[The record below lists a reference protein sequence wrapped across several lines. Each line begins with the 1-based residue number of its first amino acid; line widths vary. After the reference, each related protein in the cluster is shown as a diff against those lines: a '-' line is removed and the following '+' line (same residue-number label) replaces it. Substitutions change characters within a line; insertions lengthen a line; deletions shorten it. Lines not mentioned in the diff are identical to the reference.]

1 MQKILVSACL
11 LGEAVRYDGAAHG
24 PFAQL
29 QAWQAEGRVL
39 ALCPEMAG
47 GLPTPRPPA
56 EILGGQGRAV
66 LAGQQ
71 VVRDCHGRDVSDA
84 FRAGAAR
91 ALALV
96 REQGIG
102 LAVLKARSPS
112 CGNTHNYDGHFNGT
126 LVAGE
131 GVTAALL
138 KRHGVQVFNE
148 TQLAEAS
155 AELAR
160 LEQGDD

>member
-102 LAVLKARSPS
+102 MAVLKARSPS
-112 CGNTHNYDGHFNGT
+112 CGNRQTYSGEFSGR
-126 LVAGE
+126 LVEGA
-131 GVTAALL
+131 GVTAVALQAA
-138 KRHGVQVFNE
+138 GVVVFNE
-148 TQLAEAS
+148 YE
-155 AELAR
+155 
-160 LEQGDD
+160 LEQAAAWLALQAD

>member
-102 LAVLKARSPS
+102 MAVLKARSPS
-112 CGNTHNYDGHFNGT
+112 CGNRQTYSGEFSGR
-126 LVAGE
+126 LVEGA
-131 GVTAALL
+131 GVTAAALQAA
-138 KRHGVQVFNE
+138 GVVVFNE
-148 TQLAEAS
+148 YE
-155 AELAR
+155 
-160 LEQGDD
+160 LEQAAAWLALQAD

>member
-102 LAVLKARSPS
+102 MAVLKARSPS
-112 CGNTHNYDGHFNGT
+112 CGNRQTYSGEFSGR
-126 LVAGE
+126 LVEGA
-131 GVTAALL
+131 GVTAAALQAA
-138 KRHGVQVFNE
+138 GVVVFNE
-148 TQLAEAS
+148 DE
-155 AELAR
+155 
-160 LEQGDD
+160 LEQAAAWLALQAD

>member
-71 VVRDCHGRDVSDA
+71 EVRDCHGRDVSDA

-102 LAVLKARSPS
+102 MAVLKARSPS
-112 CGNTHNYDGHFNGT
+112 CGNRQTYSGEFSGRLVDG
-126 LVAGE
+126 A
-131 GVTAALL
+131 GVTAAALQAA
-138 KRHGVQVFNE
+138 GVVVFNE
-148 TQLAEAS
+148 YE
-155 AELAR
+155 
-160 LEQGDD
+160 LEQAAAWLALLAD

>member
-102 LAVLKARSPS
+102 MAVLKARSPS
-112 CGNTHNYDGHFNGT
+112 CGNRQTYSGEFSGRLVDG
-126 LVAGE
+126 V
-131 GVTAALL
+131 GVTAAALQAA
-138 KRHGVQVFNE
+138 GVVVFNE
-148 TQLAEAS
+148 HE
-155 AELAR
+155 
-160 LEQGDD
+160 LEQAAAWLALQAD

>member
-102 LAVLKARSPS
+102 MAVLKARSPS
-112 CGNTHNYDGHFNGT
+112 CGNRQTYSGEFSGRLVDG
-126 LVAGE
+126 AGA
-131 GVTAALL
+131 TAAALQAA
-138 KRHGVQVFNE
+138 GVVVFNE
-148 TQLAEAS
+148 YE
-155 AELAR
+155 
-160 LEQGDD
+160 LEQAAAWLALQAD

>member
-102 LAVLKARSPS
+102 MAVLKARSPS
-112 CGNTHNYDGHFNGT
+112 CGNRQTYSGEFSGRLVDG
-126 LVAGE
+126 A
-131 GVTAALL
+131 GVTAAALQAA
-138 KRHGVQVFNE
+138 GVVVFNE
-148 TQLAEAS
+148 DE
-155 AELAR
+155 
-160 LEQGDD
+160 LEQAAAWLALQAD

>member
-102 LAVLKARSPS
+102 MAVLKARSPS
-112 CGNTHNYDGHFNGT
+112 CGNRQTYSGEFSGRLVDG
-126 LVAGE
+126 A
-131 GVTAALL
+131 GVTAAALQAA
-138 KRHGVQVFNE
+138 GVVVFNE
-148 TQLAEAS
+148 YE
-155 AELAR
+155 
-160 LEQGDD
+160 LEQAAAWLALLAD

>member
-56 EILGGQGRAV
+56 EILGGQGRTV

-102 LAVLKARSPS
+102 MAVLKARSPS
-112 CGNTHNYDGHFNGT
+112 CGNRQTYSGEFSGRLVDG
-126 LVAGE
+126 A
-131 GVTAALL
+131 GVTAAALQAA
-138 KRHGVQVFNE
+138 GVVVFNE
-148 TQLAEAS
+148 YE
-155 AELAR
+155 
-160 LEQGDD
+160 LEQAAAWLALQAD

>member
-102 LAVLKARSPS
+102 MAVLKARSPS
-112 CGNTHNYDGHFNGT
+112 CGNRQTCSGEFSGR
-126 LVAGE
+126 LVEGA
-131 GVTAALL
+131 GVTAAALQAA
-138 KRHGVQVFNE
+138 GVVVFNE
-148 TQLAEAS
+148 HE
-155 AELAR
+155 
-160 LEQGDD
+160 LEQAAAWLALQAD

>member
-102 LAVLKARSPS
+102 MAVLKARSPS
-112 CGNTHNYDGHFNGT
+112 CGNRQTYSGEFSGR
-126 LVAGE
+126 LVEGA
-131 GVTAALL
+131 GVTAAALQAA
-138 KRHGVQVFNE
+138 GVVVFNE
-148 TQLAEAS
+148 YEVEQAAAWLALQA
-155 AELAR
+155 
-160 LEQGDD
+160 D

>member
-102 LAVLKARSPS
+102 MAVLKARSPS
-112 CGNTHNYDGHFNGT
+112 CGNRQTYSGEFSGR
-126 LVAGE
+126 LVEGA
-131 GVTAALL
+131 GVTAAALQAA
-138 KRHGVQVFNE
+138 GVVVFNE
-148 TQLAEAS
+148 HE
-155 AELAR
+155 
-160 LEQGDD
+160 LEQAAAWLALQAD

>member
-102 LAVLKARSPS
+102 MAVLKARSPS
-112 CGNTHNYDGHFNGT
+112 CGNRQTYSGEFSGR
-126 LVAGE
+126 LVEGA
-131 GVTAALL
+131 GVTAAALQAA
-138 KRHGVQVFNE
+138 VVVVFNE
-148 TQLAEAS
+148 YE
-155 AELAR
+155 
-160 LEQGDD
+160 LEQAAAWLALQAD

>member
-56 EILGGQGRAV
+56 EILGGQGAAV

-71 VVRDCHGRDVSDA
+71 VVRDCHGQDVSAA
-84 FRAGAAR
+84 FKAGAAR

-96 REQGIG
+96 CEQGIG
-102 LAVLKARSPS
+102 MAVLKARSPS
-112 CGNTHNYDGHFNGT
+112 CGNRQTYSGEFSGR
-126 LVAGE
+126 LVEGA
-131 GVTAALL
+131 GVTAAALQAA
-138 KRHGVQVFNE
+138 GVVVFNE
-148 TQLAEAS
+148 YE
-155 AELAR
+155 
-160 LEQGDD
+160 LEQAAAWLALQAD

>member
-102 LAVLKARSPS
+102 MAVLKARSPS
-112 CGNTHNYDGHFNGT
+112 CGNRQTYSGEFSGRLVDG
-126 LVAGE
+126 A
-131 GVTAALL
+131 GVTAAALQAAG
-138 KRHGVQVFNE
+138 GVVFNE
-148 TQLAEAS
+148 YEQEQAAAWLALQA
-155 AELAR
+155 
-160 LEQGDD
+160 D

>member
-71 VVRDCHGRDVSDA
+71 VVRDCHGRDVSAA

-102 LAVLKARSPS
+102 MAVLKARSPS
-112 CGNTHNYDGHFNGT
+112 CGNRQTYSGEFSGR
-126 LVAGE
+126 LVEGA
-131 GVTAALL
+131 GVTAAALQAA
-138 KRHGVQVFNE
+138 GVVVFNE
-148 TQLAEAS
+148 YE
-155 AELAR
+155 
-160 LEQGDD
+160 LEQAAAWLALQAD

>member
-24 PFAQL
+24 PFGRF
-29 QAWQAEGRVL
+29 QAWQGEGRVL
-39 ALCPEMAG
+39 AVCRELAAA
-47 GLPTPRPPA
+47 LPTPRPPA

-102 LAVLKARSPS
+102 MAVLKARSPS
-112 CGNTHNYDGHFNGT
+112 CGNRQTYSGEFSGRLVDG
-126 LVAGE
+126 A
-131 GVTAALL
+131 GVTAAALQAA
-138 KRHGVQVFNE
+138 GVVVFNE
-148 TQLAEAS
+148 HE
-155 AELAR
+155 
-160 LEQGDD
+160 LEQAAAWLALQAD

>member
-24 PFAQL
+24 PFAQV

-102 LAVLKARSPS
+102 MAVLKARSPS
-112 CGNTHNYDGHFNGT
+112 CGNRQTYSGEFSGR
-126 LVAGE
+126 LVEGA
-131 GVTAALL
+131 GVTAAALQAA
-138 KRHGVQVFNE
+138 GVVVFNE
-148 TQLAEAS
+148 YE
-155 AELAR
+155 
-160 LEQGDD
+160 LEQAAAWLALQAD

>member
-1 MQKILVSACL
+1 M
-11 LGEAVRYDGAAHG
+11 
-24 PFAQL
+24 
-29 QAWQAEGRVL
+29 RV
-39 ALCPEMAG
+39 
-47 GLPTPRPPA
+47 
-56 EILGGQGRAV
+56 
-66 LAGQQ
+66 
-71 VVRDCHGRDVSDA
+71 
-84 FRAGAAR
+84 
-91 ALALV
+91 
-96 REQGIG
+96 
-102 LAVLKARSPS
+102 AVLKARSPS

>member
-71 VVRDCHGRDVSDA
+71 VVRDCHGREVSDA

-102 LAVLKARSPS
+102 MAVLKARSPS
-112 CGNTHNYDGHFNGT
+112 CGNRQTYSGEFSGR
-126 LVAGE
+126 LVEGA
-131 GVTAALL
+131 GVTAAALQAA
-138 KRHGVQVFNE
+138 GVVVFNE
-148 TQLAEAS
+148 HE
-155 AELAR
+155 
-160 LEQGDD
+160 LEQAAAWLALQAD

>member
-102 LAVLKARSPS
+102 MAVLKARSPS
-112 CGNTHNYDGHFNGT
+112 CGNRQTYSGEFSGR
-126 LVAGE
+126 LVEGA
-131 GVTAALL
+131 GVTAAALQAA
-138 KRHGVQVFNE
+138 GVVVFNE
-148 TQLAEAS
+148 YE
-155 AELAR
+155 
-160 LEQGDD
+160 LEQAAAWLVLQAD

>member
-102 LAVLKARSPS
+102 MAVLKARSPS
-112 CGNTHNYDGHFNGT
+112 CGNRQTYSGEFSGR
-126 LVAGE
+126 LVEGA
-131 GVTAALL
+131 GVTAAALQAA
-138 KRHGVQVFNE
+138 GVVVFNE
-148 TQLAEAS
+148 H
-155 AELAR
+155 ELEQAAAR
-160 LEQGDD
+160 LALQAD

>member
-102 LAVLKARSPS
+102 MAVLKARSPS
-112 CGNTHNYDGHFNGT
+112 CGNRQTYSGEFSGRLVDG
-126 LVAGE
+126 A
-131 GVTAALL
+131 GVTAAALQAA
-138 KRHGVQVFNE
+138 GVVVFNE
-148 TQLAEAS
+148 YE
-155 AELAR
+155 
-160 LEQGDD
+160 LEQAAAWLALQAD

>member
-102 LAVLKARSPS
+102 MAVLKARSPS
-112 CGNTHNYDGHFNGT
+112 CGNRQTYSGEFSGR
-126 LVAGE
+126 LVEGA
-131 GVTAALL
+131 GVTAAALQAA
-138 KRHGVQVFNE
+138 GVVVFNE
-148 TQLAEAS
+148 YE
-155 AELAR
+155 
-160 LEQGDD
+160 LEQAAAWLALLAD

>member
-71 VVRDCHGRDVSDA
+71 AVRDCHGRDVSDA

-102 LAVLKARSPS
+102 MAVLKARSPS
-112 CGNTHNYDGHFNGT
+112 CGNRQTYSGEFSGR
-126 LVAGE
+126 LVEGA
-131 GVTAALL
+131 GVTAAALQAA
-138 KRHGVQVFNE
+138 GVVVFNE
-148 TQLAEAS
+148 HE
-155 AELAR
+155 
-160 LEQGDD
+160 LEQAAAWLALQAD

>member
-102 LAVLKARSPS
+102 MAVLKARSPS
-112 CGNTHNYDGHFNGT
+112 CGNRQTYSGEFSGRLVDG
-126 LVAGE
+126 A
-131 GVTAALL
+131 GVTAAALQAA
-138 KRHGVQVFNE
+138 GVVVFNE
-148 TQLAEAS
+148 HE
-155 AELAR
+155 
-160 LEQGDD
+160 LEQAAAWLALQAD

>member
-56 EILGGQGRAV
+56 EILGGQGAAV
-66 LAGQQ
+66 LTGQQ
-71 VVRDCHGRDVSDA
+71 VVRDCHGRDVSAA

-102 LAVLKARSPS
+102 MAVLKARSPS
-112 CGNTHNYDGHFNGT
+112 CGNRQTYSGEFSGR
-126 LVAGE
+126 LVEGA
-131 GVTAALL
+131 GVTAAALQAA
-138 KRHGVQVFNE
+138 GVVVFNE
-148 TQLAEAS
+148 HE
-155 AELAR
+155 
-160 LEQGDD
+160 LEQAAAWLALQAD